1 MSFALKTCP
10 TSGCPGSERTFVSPV
25 HDRKEL
31 KFCEYCGTPLI
42 LDPHY
47 PESALSIKTHSPV
60 KYSKETVG
68 ACHENPGG

>member
-47 PESALSIKTHSPV
+47 PEPTYEHQDSSSCQVPERDSTSLS
-60 KYSKETVG
+60 
-68 ACHENPGG
+68 